1 MSFLSIDWHGTA
13 LVQLLNFVIFFA
25 ILNVVFTR
33 PVGRAIAKR
42 REYINSLTGDYD
54 RYQAEGNALRMQAEA
69 IRAAARREAE
79 QLVAQARAE
88 ASNESAKLSTEFAH
102 QASEKVRAA
111 HETVETEVRAA
122 RSNEQHTVR
131 ELADEIFARAVPEI
145 AR

>member
-1 MSFLSIDWHGTA
+1 MSFLSLDWHGTA

-42 REYINSLTGDYD
+42 REYINSVTGDYD
-54 RYQAEGNALRMQAEA
+54 RYQAEGNALRTQAEA

-79 QLVAQARAE
+79 QLAAQTRAE
-88 ASNESAKLSTEFAH
+88 TSNESARLSTEFAQ

-111 HETVETEVRAA
+111 HETVDSEVQAA
-122 RSNEQHTVR
+122 RSNEQRTVR
-131 ELADEIFARAVPEI
+131 ELANEMFARAVPEI
-145 AR
+145 A